1 MQIDFLSLLQ
11 FTWQEDLEKKKKKG
25 ILNCNFIFL
34 GCGGQEIDLAR
45 VWMALKG
52 GAWHGKW
59 HGCQQI

>member
-1 MQIDFLSLLQ
+1 MARGP
-11 FTWQEDLEKKKKKG
+11 WKKKKKKKG
-25 ILNCNFIFL
+25 IVNCNFIFL
-34 GCGGQEIDLAR
+34 GGGGQEIDLAR